1 MVVQVRRFCERGQL
15 VVVDDLAEIC
25 DTGPR
30 THTMNAS
37 RERGFFCWF
46 SFSFFCLVFP
56 DLNLVYKLE
65 VTRIAR
71 RANRAKKKKIGGRE
85 VRKAGVCC
93 SLKHAE
99 ISISGGESHSK
110 VVYLQRGSQ
119 WEWKETRIQQE
130 KLDVQRRREGGGLGI
145 RVEGESVW

>member
-71 RANRAKKKKIGGRE
+71 RANRAKKKKNRGEGSSQGGRVLFLE
-85 VRKAGVCC
+85 ACGD
-93 SLKHAE
+93 LD
-99 ISISGGESHSK
+99 
-110 VVYLQRGSQ
+110 QR
-119 WEWKETRIQQE
+119 W
-130 KLDVQRRREGGGLGI
+130 
-145 RVEGESVW
+145 